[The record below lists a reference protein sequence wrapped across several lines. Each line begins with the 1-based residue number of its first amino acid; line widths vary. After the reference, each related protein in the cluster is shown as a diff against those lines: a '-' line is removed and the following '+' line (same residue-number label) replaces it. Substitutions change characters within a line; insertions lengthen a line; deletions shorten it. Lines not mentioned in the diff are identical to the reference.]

1 MFRPAFFP
9 IRTLKKMVETT
20 DQWILE
26 RTGIRERHIAD
37 KGVAASDLAVSAV
50 KNLLQSHPFDL
61 QEVDLIVVGT
71 VTPDMMYPSTACL
84 VQNKLGIANTWGF
97 DVSAGCSGFLY
108 SLNAGASFVE
118 SGQYRKVLVIGSDV
132 NSIMTDY
139 TDRAVC
145 IIFGDGAG
153 AVLLEPAEAGEDGI
167 IDRVAQVEGAGGQY
181 LYMPGGGSLNPASH
195 ETVDQ
200 KMHYIHQD
208 GQQVFKY
215 AVKKKSEMT
224 ERVLQKNGLTGKDV
238 DCFIAHQANRRIIA
252 ATADR
257 LKMPMEKVVINIDRF
272 GNTTAGTI
280 PLAMQTAVE
289 TGKLKKGNLVLL
301 AAKWERD
308 SLPGSHAAALG
319 SPKIMH
325 HATSPSPGHEV
336 QQRTYGNHCFG
347 CGPENETG
355 LQLKFTLN
363 EETNRFVCKFKLA
376 PRFEG
381 PPSHAHGGIIAT
393 ILDEAMGK
401 VSKLRNITAVTGQM
415 AVTYL
420 RPVPLNK
427 PLITEGWEVSVRG
440 REHNRVAEIRNPK
453 GEVLAQESTGVFIE
467 IDPHRMFAKF
477 LKQKHSD
484 AT

>member
-1 MFRPAFFP
+1 MPTAHRAKITALGTYVPP
-9 IRTLKKMVETT
+9 RVLSNQDLEKMVETT

-84 VQNKLGIANTWGF
+84 VQHKLGIANTWGF

-108 SLNAGASFVE
+108 ALNAGASFIE
-118 SGQYRKVLVIGSDV
+118 SGQYKKVLVIGSDV

-153 AVLLEPAEAGEDGI
+153 AVLLEPAEAGQEGI

-215 AVKKKSEMT
+215 AVKKMAEMT
-224 ERVLQKNGLTGKDV
+224 ERVLQKNGLTGHDV

-289 TGKLKKGNLVLL
+289 TGKLKQGNLVLL
-301 AAKWERD
+301 AAVGAGFT
-308 SLPGSHAAALG
+308 SG
-319 SPKIMH
+319 
-325 HATSPSPGHEV
+325 AT
-336 QQRTYGNHCFG
+336 
-347 CGPENETG
+347 
-355 LQLKFTLN
+355 L
-363 EETNRFVCKFKLA
+363 
-376 PRFEG
+376 
-381 PPSHAHGGIIAT
+381 
-393 ILDEAMGK
+393 
-401 VSKLRNITAVTGQM
+401 LRWA
-415 AVTYL
+415 
-420 RPVPLNK
+420 
-427 PLITEGWEVSVRG
+427 
-440 REHNRVAEIRNPK
+440 
-453 GEVLAQESTGVFIE
+453 F
-467 IDPHRMFAKF
+467 
-477 LKQKHSD
+477 
-484 AT
+484 